1 MDPISVVKTAAGVAS
16 VRPEHYEGDVE
27 LGARLP
33 PANRQGRTALIV
45 RGEAPRF
52 PDALCAAQ
60 IHNLSLMSYALTGV
74 HISDGQS
81 IRAAV
86 THLLRKNRAYHD
98 RVRIRTA
105 AVRQGSVWTLVWCNM
120 RVYSKL
126 EAPDEAPAL
135 DYGDA
140 VLAESWI
147 EPERVDAFLSARRRA
162 RSRWQVRARRS

>member
-105 AVRQGSVWTLVWCNM
+105 AVRQGSVWTLVWQHAG
-120 RVYSKL
+120 VLDSKL
-126 EAPDEAPAL
+126 RLKRPRWTKAMESSSRLGLNPSAL
-135 DYGDA
+135 M
-140 VLAESWI
+140 
-147 EPERVDAFLSARRRA
+147 RF
-162 RSRWQVRARRS
+162 